1 MLRNTKD
8 LENYS
13 ISVTDGPIGHVMDF
27 YIL

>member
-13 ISVTDGPIGHVMDF
+13 ISVTDGPIGHVMDL
-27 YIL
+27 YTP